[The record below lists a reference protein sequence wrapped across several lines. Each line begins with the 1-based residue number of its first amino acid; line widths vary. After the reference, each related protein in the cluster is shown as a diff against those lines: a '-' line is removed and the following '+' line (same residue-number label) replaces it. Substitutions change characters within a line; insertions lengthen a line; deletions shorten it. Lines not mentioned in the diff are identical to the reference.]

1 MLDYDA
7 TCNNHNP
14 IIHKPSGCA
23 QYRYTLGIPQNCK
36 FRGTIMIQEWIK
48 QLKMGTAFSGQSQ
61 FEDLWCL
68 EIRHSC
74 HGRSFGRRYDK
85 ICRLLNK
92 RHSRRMSPLDGCE
105 LIDLFGAGSLTRKQ
119 DIFFWYLQHPA
130 TSCNTLIWMGQW
142 LQYLI
147 MDGPMGHDMSW
158 PKLVYSVFLF
168 GWFPSPTIHRGK
180 RARAWRRY
188 LGEANH
194 MGSGDGWW
202 WMVMDGDGWWLMV
215 DCDARVPADSRT
227 CQKLIETR
235 CTAESFKHIPVEIVD
250 LSIKN

>member
-36 FRGTIMIQEWIK
+36 FRGTIMIQEWIR

-119 DIFFWYLQHPA
+119 DIFSDTCNILQHPA
-130 TSCNTLIWMGQW
+130 TLWYGWANGCNT
-142 LQYLI
+142 LI

-202 WMVMDGDGWWLMV
+202 WMVMDGDWWWIV
-215 DCDARVPADSRT
+215 TQECQRIPEHARNWSKQDAR
-227 CQKLIETR
+227 QKVSNI
-235 CTAESFKHIPVEIVD
+235 SQSK
-250 LSIKN
+250 